1 MKIKRFISFEGI
13 DGAGKTTQINLLKE
27 KLKKCGF
34 NVSIYR
40 EPGGTEITEK
50 IREIIL
56 KKEFKIS
63 IQCELLLF
71 LAARAELVRNTIL
84 HDLKNNSFVICDRF
98 IDSTIVYQGYGR
110 KIDLKLIER
119 LNDFACENL
128 DWAVLTTKG
137 RDFAVELLD
146 YMQLRPALIFG
157 HEAGDKTHVLQE
169 ILSDRVIKGFVE
181 DRRETLEEVLL
192 STGLSSI
199 PCFLA
204 SWGYLKPEQDS
215 LDLPSGIHLLNPE
228 TLAAPLASWY

>member
-63 IQCELLLF
+63 VQCELLLF

-119 LNDFACENL
+119 LNDFVVSDVIPSCTFYL
-128 DWAVLTTKG
+128 DIDVDTMVSRKKGMNKDRMEQSGLVFFKNVRKGYLTLEK
-137 RDFAVELLD
+137 
-146 YMQLRPALIFG
+146 
-157 HEAGDKTHVLQE
+157 K
-169 ILSDRVIKGFVE
+169 E
-181 DRRETLEEVLL
+181 DRIIKINANKRIEAIQSDIWEKIKVIFK
-192 STGLSSI
+192 GQI
-199 PCFLA
+199 
-204 SWGYLKPEQDS
+204 K
-215 LDLPSGIHLLNPE
+215 
-228 TLAAPLASWY
+228 